1 MGLAVCCKN
10 PRCEKVK
17 SQKSNGFP
25 GSSWASLCILLDMD
39 CKKAGVCLCLLLVAV
54 EHCICVLK
62 QRGKEKFED
71 LFYF

>member
-1 MGLAVCCKN
+1 MA
-10 PRCEKVK
+10 
-17 SQKSNGFP
+17 SQAALFP
-25 GSSWASLCILLDMD
+25 ARPCFLLYMD

-54 EHCICVLK
+54 DTHCVCVLK